1 LFEILFKFALQNL
14 HMDSLVPLFSS
25 NECDIFYNETLD
37 VIQTRWKGIFVSGE
51 EFRKILDEM
60 INALSLKKTSTI
72 IADAREMK
80 IISEADRQWII
91 DDWYPRALAAG
102 FRCQALV
109 VTKNSFNEQ
118 AIKLIVVKYNNEDVK
133 TKYFQSPE
141 DAYTWVKE
149 GALK

>member
-1 LFEILFKFALQNL
+1 
-14 HMDSLVPLFSS
+14 MDSLVPLFSS

-60 INALSLKKTSTI
+60 INALSLKKASTI